1 MDKRKD
7 TLVNFAPYVAPHIRI
22 AVIEVEGVLCES
34 TVGATTEDYDP
45 GLSLDF

>member
-7 TLVNFAPYVAPHIRI
+7 TLVNFAPYVAPHIRTT
-22 AVIEVEGVLCES
+22 VIEVEGVLCVS
-34 TVGATTEDYDP
+34 TVGATNEDYAP